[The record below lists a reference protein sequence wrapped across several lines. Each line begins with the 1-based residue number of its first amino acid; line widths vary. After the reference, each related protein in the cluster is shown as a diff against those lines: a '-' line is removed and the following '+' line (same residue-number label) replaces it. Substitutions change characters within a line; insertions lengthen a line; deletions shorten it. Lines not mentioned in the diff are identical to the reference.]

1 MTELSS
7 DDRRVEPRVT
17 IDLWV
22 EERSGDALYFQRATN
37 LSTRGLFLERTLPHA
52 PGTLVEINLRLPGAP
67 SDVRLTAE
75 VVPASAERTLGMGLR
90 FVDLDE
96 ASRARITEYLRVAP
110 HRVRASA

>member
-1 MTELSS
+1 MIETLS

-52 PGTLVEINLRLPGAP
+52 PGTEVEINLRLPGES
-67 SDVRLTAE
+67 SDLCVSAE
-75 VVPASAERTLGMGLR
+75 VVPASAERALGMGLR
-90 FVDLDE
+90 FVRLDP
-96 ASRARITEYLRVAP
+96 AARDRSAEYLRGAP
-110 HRVRASA
+110 HRVTAV